1 MRIKMKNVF
10 QKKNLIILAV
20 VVFIAAVSAPVVF
33 AQTTEAGIRFVSQ
46 LSRELNSGSIS
57 GALTLFDSIPDELK
71 DDTDMMVLKSS
82 LLLSAGRN
90 KEADELA
97 SGLLLKEPKNLDVL
111 ELNMMIAK
119 QKGDKAK
126 KSTLIRQIVTLDP
139 NNVAANI
146 ERADEQALKKN
157 WRNARD
163 YYKKALA
170 KDGENTEALFGYGK
184 MCYYMEKDDDAK
196 EAFNKLIQLEP
207 LNPQANAYLAKYAA
221 ESSQYRKAVEYVEKA
236 IKYDPTNTDFYFDL
250 GTYRRFTGDYK
261 GAEEAWKKA
270 VSLEPDYFLG
280 YAYLAGLYDEE
291 NRTDLALEYYRKVIE
306 KNPKYYYAYE
316 SLGMF
321 AWGKGNWEEA
331 QGAFEKARS
340 QNPDSLSYI
349 LMIAACQYKQNKVQD
364 ARKFLELVM
373 KKISVEDRKK
383 MEYKMIRMYHD
394 KGGDAEV
401 ALGVTKETNRTKKGR
416 YLYYLALYY
425 ELINKDNLAHKYYTE
440 VAGMQSPMFFEYRMA
455 QWKVQ

>member
-1 MRIKMKNVF
+1 
-10 QKKNLIILAV
+10 
-20 VVFIAAVSAPVVF
+20 
-33 AQTTEAGIRFVSQ
+33 
-46 LSRELNSGSIS
+46 
-57 GALTLFDSIPDELK
+57 
-71 DDTDMMVLKSS
+71 
-82 LLLSAGRN
+82 
-90 KEADELA
+90 
-97 SGLLLKEPKNLDVL
+97 
-111 ELNMMIAK
+111 
-119 QKGDKAK
+119 
-126 KSTLIRQIVTLDP
+126 
-139 NNVAANI
+139 
-146 ERADEQALKKN
+146 
-157 WRNARD
+157 
-163 YYKKALA
+163 
-170 KDGENTEALFGYGK
+170 
-184 MCYYMEKDDDAK
+184 MEKDDDAR

-236 IKYDPTNTDFYFDL
+236 IKYDPANTDFYFDL
-250 GTYRRFTGDYK
+250 GTYRRFLGDYK

-291 NRTDLALEYYRKVIE
+291 NRTDLALDYYRKVVE

-321 AWGKGNWEEA
+321 AWGKGNWAEA

-340 QNPDSLSYI
+340 HNPDSLSYI

-383 MEYKMIRMYHD
+383 MDYKMIRMYHD

-401 ALGVTKETNRTKKGR
+401 ALGVSKETNRTKKGR

-455 QWKVQ
+455 QWKIQ